1 VLALRSR
8 LISVLALALIV
19 GLMVFGT
26 GTASAVT
33 GLSGDGSAS
42 EAQYDPPGRTAHS
55 LPFTGLWVVPLLI
68 GGVAL
73 AVSGGLLRSRFR
85 ERDHS

>member
-1 VLALRSR
+1 
-8 LISVLALALIV
+8 LALALIA
-19 GLMVFGT
+19 GLLAFGP

-33 GLSGDGSAS
+33 GLSGDRSAS
-42 EAQYDPPGRTAHS
+42 EAQYDPAGRTAQS

-73 AVSGGLLRSRFR
+73 TVSGGLLRSRFR
-85 ERDHS
+85 ERDQS